1 MVTRASTGE
10 PTGLAFAGSTKSSN
24 VLTLSPLQA
33 LVRQELF
40 ADIFAFVTFQLFQC
54 EGCPPRNQ
62 LCCVILQVGATA
74 HSAAP
79 D

>member
-1 MVTRASTGE
+1 MLTRASTGE
-10 PTGLAFAGSTKSSN
+10 PTGLASADSTKSSS

-33 LVRQELF
+33 LVS
-40 ADIFAFVTFQLFQC
+40 ADVFAFMIFPLFQC
-54 EGCPPRNQ
+54 EGCPAKNQ
-62 LCCVILQVGATA
+62 LRCVILQVGATA